1 MTENKPNRYDI
12 ILNLKELNKQLLQCT
27 TYDEVD
33 DCRYQLLSFI
43 ENTPRLKSIYQDVIA
58 QEETLKRGGEF
69 NTCIN
74 RIHLFIINLLNF
86 HTRYRTFTLSRQK
99 RFLSNHLETVSFI
112 ENNEITYQFVDCP
125 SLIYYPSLTIFLP
138 PTNYLNLRKYN
149 KPITDLGDLYSFL
162 DFTETVQSGLLLMTL
177 KYNFEY
183 FILNKDLFNIGLQEN
198 NFNAAYLR
206 CIVYSVN
213 KSLQEKLRNDKIDT
227 TAKRDTSNVEQSNNS
242 TNYTLTYK
250 NDIYYLNG
258 NDLRLTHTE
267 KIILTSIINL
277 KKTTPK
283 QCKNMKSRINKKS
296 EKFGISLIELNHGAK
311 KDNFYI
317 LNPKIRQYNL

>member
-33 DCRYQLLSFI
+33 VCRYQLLSFI

-74 RIHLFIINLLNF
+74 RIHSSIINLLNF

-99 RFLSNHLETVSFI
+99 IFRSNHLETVSFI
-112 ENNEITYQFVDCP
+112 ENNEKTYQFVDCP

-149 KPITDLGDLYSFL
+149 KPITYLGDLYSFL
-162 DFTETVQSGLLLMTL
+162 DFTKIVQSGLLLMTL

-213 KSLQEKLRNDKIDT
+213 ESLQEKLQNSKTDLTAGINNSNTSIPQVNTQNPKCLLTNEEIQILRLRKILYPNRYKDIGQNLT
-227 TAKRDTSNVEQSNNS
+227 PNLTESNVAQKFLTIKNKLGVNSPDTAVSIFEQTYYSLDNN
-242 TNYTLTYK
+242 
-250 NDIYYLNG
+250 
-258 NDLRLTHTE
+258 
-267 KIILTSIINL
+267 
-277 KKTTPK
+277 
-283 QCKNMKSRINKKS
+283 
-296 EKFGISLIELNHGAK
+296 
-311 KDNFYI
+311 
-317 LNPKIRQYNL
+317 